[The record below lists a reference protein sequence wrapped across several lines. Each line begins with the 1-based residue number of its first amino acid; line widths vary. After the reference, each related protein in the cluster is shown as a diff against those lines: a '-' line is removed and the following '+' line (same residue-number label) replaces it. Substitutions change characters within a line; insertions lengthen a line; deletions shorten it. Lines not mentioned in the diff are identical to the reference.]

1 MSSPLAIT
9 TNVSS
14 INAQR
19 NLLRTG
25 RLFNQSI
32 TRLSSGLKINS
43 ASDDAAGIAVSEG
56 LRAQIRGFEQA
67 IENANDGIA
76 ILQTAEGSYNSVSDL
91 LIRMRELA
99 VQSAN
104 DSLTDKERLYLDT
117 EFEDL
122 TTEITRVSNVAE
134 YNGVLLLDGTA
145 GDGAG
150 NMVFQVGTRNTLNDQ
165 IGITLGSQS
174 AVTLGVDVLDINTL
188 GTAQVAITEIDAA
201 LDTLAT
207 DRATIGSKINE
218 LTAAVD
224 NLSLTVE
231 NLSTANS
238 QIRDADIARES
249 AAFTKNNVLMQS
261 GVSMLS
267 QANTVPQMALKLLG

>member
-1 MSSPLAIT
+1 MSLVIQ
-9 TNVSS
+9 TNQSS

-19 NLLRTG
+19 NLVSTG
-25 RLFNQSI
+25 RNLNQSI
-32 TRLSSGLKINS
+32 ERLSSGLKVNS
-43 ASDDAAGIAVSEG
+43 ASDDAAGMAVTIN

-76 ILQTAEGSYNSVSDL
+76 ILQTTEGSYNSISDI

-104 DSLTDKERLYLDT
+104 DTLTNKERLYLDT

-122 TTEITRVSNVAE
+122 TEEITRIANVAE
-134 YNGVLLLDGTA
+134 YNGQPLLDGTA
-145 GDGAG
+145 GDGNG

-165 IGITLGSQS
+165 IQIVLAEQSSDTLGITP
-174 AVTLGVDVLDINTL
+174 LDINTL
-188 GTAQVAITEIDAA
+188 GTAQGAITAIDTA
-201 LDTLAT
+201 LDSLAT
-207 DRATIGSKINE
+207 DRALLGSKINE
-218 LTAAVD
+218 MTAAVD
-224 NLSLTVE
+224 NLSATVE

-238 QIRDADIARES
+238 QIRDADISRES

-267 QANTVPQMALKLLG
+267 QANTVPQMALKLIG

>member
-1 MSSPLAIT
+1 MPSPLAIQ

-19 NLLRTG
+19 NLMRTG
-25 RLFNQSI
+25 RDLNQSI
-32 TRLSSGLKINS
+32 SRLSSGLKINS
-43 ASDDAAGIAVSEG
+43 SADDAAGIAVSEG

-76 ILQTAEGSYNSVSDL
+76 ILQTTEGSYNSVSDI

-104 DSLTDKERLYLDT
+104 DSLTNKERAYLDT

-122 TTEITRVSNVAE
+122 TAEITRISAVSE
-134 YNGVLLLDGTA
+134 YNGVQLLDGTA

-188 GTAQVAITEIDAA
+188 GTAQGAITAIDTA

-207 DRATIGSKINE
+207 DRATLGSKINE

-224 NLSLTVE
+224 NLAITVE

-249 AAFTKNNVLMQS
+249 AAFTKSNVLMQS

-267 QANTVPQMALKLLG
+267 QANSVPQMALKLLG

>member
-1 MSSPLAIT
+1 MPSPLAIQ

-19 NLLRTG
+19 NLMRTG
-25 RLFNQSI
+25 RDLNQAI

-43 ASDDAAGIAVSEG
+43 SADDAAGIAVSEG

-76 ILQTAEGSYNSVSDL
+76 ILQTTEGSYNSVSDI

-104 DSLTDKERLYLDT
+104 DSLTNKERAYLDT

-122 TTEITRVSNVAE
+122 TDEITRISNVAE
-134 YNGVLLLDGTA
+134 YNGVQLLDGTA
-145 GDGAG
+145 GDGSG

-174 AVTLGVDVLDINTL
+174 AVTLGIDVLDINTL
-188 GTAQVAITEIDAA
+188 GTAQGAITAIDTA
-201 LDTLAT
+201 LDSLAT
-207 DRATIGSKINE
+207 ERATR
-218 LTAAVD
+218 L
-224 NLSLTVE
+224 E
-231 NLSTANS
+231 N
-238 QIRDADIARES
+238 Q
-249 AAFTKNNVLMQS
+249 
-261 GVSMLS
+261 
-267 QANTVPQMALKLLG
+267 

>member
-1 MSSPLAIT
+1 MSLVIS
-9 TNVSS
+9 TNQSS

-19 NLLRTG
+19 NLVSTG
-25 RLFNQSI
+25 RDLNQSI
-32 TRLSSGLKINS
+32 ERLSSGLKVNS
-43 ASDDAAGIAVSEG
+43 ASDDAAGMAVTIN

-76 ILQTAEGSYNSVSDL
+76 ILQTTEGSYNSISDI

-104 DSLTDKERLYLDT
+104 DTLTNKERGYLDT

-122 TTEITRVSNVAE
+122 TAEITRIANVAE
-134 YNGVLLLDGTA
+134 YNGVPLLTGTA
-145 GDGAG
+145 GDGNG

-165 IGITLGSQS
+165 IQINLGAQDSNTLAITP
-174 AVTLGVDVLDINTL
+174 LDITTL
-188 GTAQVAITEIDAA
+188 GTAQGAITAIDSA
-201 LDTLAT
+201 LDVLAD
-207 DRATIGSKINE
+207 DRAILGSKINE
-218 LTAAVD
+218 MTAAVD
-224 NLSLTVE
+224 NLAVTVE

-238 QIRDADIARES
+238 QIRDADISRES

-267 QANTVPQMALKLLG
+267 QANSVPQMALKLIG

>member
-1 MSSPLAIT
+1 MPSPLAIQ

-19 NLLRTG
+19 NLMRTG
-25 RLFNQSI
+25 RDLNQAI

-43 ASDDAAGIAVSEG
+43 SADDAAGIAVSEG

-76 ILQTAEGSYNSVSDL
+76 ILQTTEGSYNSVSDI

-104 DSLTDKERLYLDT
+104 DSLTNKERAYLDT

-122 TTEITRVSNVAE
+122 TDEITRISNVAE
-134 YNGVLLLDGTA
+134 YNGVQLLDGTA
-145 GDGAG
+145 GDGSG

-174 AVTLGVDVLDINTL
+174 AVTLGIDVLDINTL
-188 GTAQVAITEIDAA
+188 GTAQGAITAIDTA
-201 LDTLAT
+201 LDSLAT
-207 DRATIGSKINE
+207 ERATLGSKINE

-249 AAFTKNNVLMQS
+249 AAFTKSNVLMQS

-267 QANTVPQMALKLLG
+267 QANSVPQMALKLLG

>member
-1 MSSPLAIT
+1 MSLVIS
-9 TNVSS
+9 TNQSS

-19 NLLRTG
+19 NLVSTG
-25 RLFNQSI
+25 RDLNQSI
-32 TRLSSGLKINS
+32 ERLSSGLKVNS
-43 ASDDAAGIAVSEG
+43 ASDDAAGMAVTIN

-76 ILQTAEGSYNSVSDL
+76 ILQTTEGSYNSISDI

-104 DSLTDKERLYLDT
+104 DTLTNKERGYLDT

-122 TTEITRVSNVAE
+122 TAEITRIANVAE
-134 YNGVLLLDGTA
+134 YNGVPLLTGTA

-165 IGITLGSQS
+165 IQINLGAQDSDTLAITP
-174 AVTLGVDVLDINTL
+174 LDITTL
-188 GTAQVAITEIDAA
+188 GTAQGAITAIDSA
-201 LDTLAT
+201 LDVLAD
-207 DRATIGSKINE
+207 DRAILGSKINE
-218 LTAAVD
+218 MTAAVD
-224 NLSLTVE
+224 NLAVTVE

-238 QIRDADIARES
+238 QIRDADISRES

-267 QANTVPQMALKLLG
+267 QANSVPHMSLKLIG